1 MNDETD
7 VGRGAGTKKQRQDKE
22 QASMHNKMEAGRGA
36 ETSINPDSFGTMAS
50 LETYDV
56 QDYEIYS
63 LCLAKTLK
71 RVITPVTVGLYA
83 PWGSG
88 VELLLE
94 KIKKNLKGLEKWPK
108 RSSGLVFLK
117 LIFRMLFFIPVTY
130 EGKEKKNSHFLFVH
144 YNAWEF
150 AGSDRLW
157 AGIITT
163 LVDQVKKEIGSFTTS
178 TFRTVGRKLKRS
190 KEKPKSEWE
199 AKRFLCFTL
208 WHFTL
213 LLFIFAVCFIV
224 MLIILGFPTKYGGD
238 IVSAF
243 EVLGMTLLGPPTLY
257 FFKNVGTA
265 SRNIIISQKMQIE
278 KMLKGKDNFK
288 SELGFMHEVKKEVE
302 TVTQLMG
309 FIDVFEGSQT
319 VLVILIRNLDR
330 CSPENIVSILEAL
343 SILLS
348 EPNSRFVSIFAVD
361 PGVIVNS
368 IKNAS
373 LTSIMSPLNGYEI
386 LNRAVDFPF
395 CIPKMSM
402 STKRAILKQL
412 IEGKYES
419 SQLTEVLLVSDH
431 KTIKPFSSSHSEN
444 ELLLKEQ
451 SSGAGQF
458 INKAF
463 QEMNEFKFN
472 IYIPQNMLLMRRI
485 INCIALTIRY
495 MSLQKEFN
503 QLKETISPEIIVAW
517 TMLSTQ
523 WPGRLTWILQ
533 CLEDEKQKLEL
544 QKNDPDQEIKSQIED
559 HEQEIKSQ
567 KEDHD
572 QETKSQK
579 EEHEHEAKAQPEDQE
594 QEPKSQT
601 EDHEQEPKSQQEDY
615 EQEPKSQTED
625 HEQETKLQTE
635 DHEQEPK
642 SQTEDHEQEPISQQ
656 TEDHEQEPKLQTQ
669 KHVHTEDNK
678 HEVYLKR
685 SFEKLNKKQLWT
697 FYEDSISRMHGIKT
711 FVSELFVLD
720 GDPERFENFLKK
732 DFKITV
738 DQALLL
744 QKYTVNLDP
753 SMKREMEKHLS
764 MLLMSKRMMEN
775 KKNHILTP
783 IETFDMKP
791 NDIIEELS
799 NLDLNETNIE
809 KYKECIWDQHI
820 SGKTLLYSWETEICK
835 ALNITDISDWAS
847 FRSKFPIG
855 EGLVTKAMQSRMKQL
870 GAPANL
876 HSRHLSREV
885 LDGI

>member
-1 MNDETD
+1 M
-7 VGRGAGTKKQRQDKE
+7 
-22 QASMHNKMEAGRGA
+22 ASM
-36 ETSINPDSFGTMAS
+36 
-50 LETYDV
+50 ETYDV

-63 LCLAKTLK
+63 QCLAKTLK

-94 KIKKNLKGLEKWPK
+94 KIKKNLKRMEKK
-108 RSSGLVFLK
+108 QKKSSGLDFLK
-117 LIFRMLFFIPVTY
+117 LLFRMLFFIPMTY

-178 TFRTVGRKLKRS
+178 TFRTVGHKLKRL

-199 AKRFLCFTL
+199 AKRFLCFSM

-213 LLFIFAVCFIV
+213 LLIIFAVCF
-224 MLIILGFPTKYGGD
+224 LIILIIFGFPTRYGGD

-257 FFKNVGTA
+257 FFKNVGMA
-265 SRNIIISQKMQIE
+265 SKNIIISQKMQIE

-302 TVTQLMG
+302 TVTDLIN

-348 EPNSRFVSIFAVD
+348 DPNSRFVSIFAVD

-373 LTSIMSPLNGYEI
+373 LTTMMSPLNGYEI

-402 STKRAILKQL
+402 STKRTILKQL

-419 SQLTEVLLVSDH
+419 SQLTEVFLVSDH
-431 KTIKPFSSSHSEN
+431 KTIKPLSSSSYSEN
-444 ELLLKEQ
+444 DLLLKEQ
-451 SSGAGQF
+451 TSGAGEF

-463 QEMNEFKFN
+463 KEMNEFKFN
-472 IYIPQNMLLMRRI
+472 VYLPQNMLLMRRI

-495 MSLQKEFN
+495 MSLQKEFY
-503 QLKETISPEIIVAW
+503 QLKEIISPEIIVAW

-533 CLEDEKQKLEL
+533 CLEDEKQKQEL
-544 QKNDPDQEIKSQIED
+544 QKNDPEQKMISQKENNEHEAKSQIEV
-559 HEQEIKSQ
+559 
-567 KEDHD
+567 HD
-572 QETKSQK
+572 EET
-579 EEHEHEAKAQPEDQE
+579 
-594 QEPKSQT
+594 KSQT
-601 EDHEQEPKSQQEDY
+601 EDVE
-615 EQEPKSQTED
+615 QTED
-625 HEQETKLQTE
+625 G
-635 DHEQEPK
+635 
-642 SQTEDHEQEPISQQ
+642 
-656 TEDHEQEPKLQTQ
+656 
-669 KHVHTEDNK
+669 K
-678 HEVYLKR
+678 HEVHLKR
-685 SFEKLNKKQLWT
+685 GFEELKKKQLWA

-732 DFKITV
+732 DFIITV

-753 SMKREMEKHLS
+753 SLKREMEKHLS
-764 MLLMSKRMMEN
+764 LLLMSKRMMEN
-775 KKNHILTP
+775 KKNYILSP

-791 NDIIEELS
+791 SDI
-799 NLDLNETNIE
+799 
-809 KYKECIWDQHI
+809 H
-820 SGKTLLYSWETEICK
+820 
-835 ALNITDISDWAS
+835 
-847 FRSKFPIG
+847 
-855 EGLVTKAMQSRMKQL
+855 
-870 GAPANL
+870 
-876 HSRHLSREV
+876 
-885 LDGI
+885 